1 MAITRPGLRIC
12 THWATLVLKQ
22 AILALSYACINQ
34 PPRVEVCTSAWTCHN
49 CEKKAPE
56 AESSEPR
63 GRREGPFP
71 KRRPLSAAR
80 KARAG
85 RHAVSP
91 PPPPITRAVSPPPSP
106 PRRHPC
112 CPPSVLRRRVVL
124 GSGAEPHLVPAE
136 VALISMYRTF
146 FLRRSGPENI
156 TSSFSYHYQRSGPAI
171 FVIPSSSTERIPTAR
186 NYFRSNSSVL
196 PIPLHTPGPDTHM

>member
-1 MAITRPGLRIC
+1 MHGR
-12 THWATLVLKQ
+12 ATIVK
-22 AILALSYACINQ
+22 
-34 PPRVEVCTSAWTCHN
+34 
-49 CEKKAPE
+49 
-56 AESSEPR
+56 
-63 GRREGPFP
+63 
-71 KRRPLSAAR
+71 KRRPRPRAPSLEGVERGHFPSAALCLPQ
-80 KARAG
+80 G
-85 RHAVSP
+85 RHGPAGMPFSP